1 MPYVIRIQAPLAWQ
15 NVAQLLQVDPSM
27 IQRVKLNAG
36 CAEQAHKIRLK
47 RLKQHNGST
56 MRLTLL
62 LPPAGW
68 LSAQKDEALAK
79 LPGLA
84 RLSALL

>member
-1 MPYVIRIQAPLAWQ
+1 MIRIQAPLAWQ

-47 RLKQHNGST
+47 PQRQHRAIMTQQIQLARLDGV
-56 MRLTLL
+56 LL
-62 LPPAGW
+62 
-68 LSAQKDEALAK
+68 AQTDEALAK